1 MVRVMAHPTPVTDP
15 GQDITTQASD
25 RPRHQLSRAAAMAGV
40 SQSTMK
46 RRLRAGAFPHAAQD
60 DTGAWVIP
68 VEDLLGAGFHLNGQP
83 RVTDPVH
90 SEVTPVGD
98 LGRRIA
104 DLERQLVEER
114 AARLVEQVRREAA
127 EQIAVEREKRAQ
139 TAERALL
146 MLETRETPAAVVMS
160 TAEPDPDP
168 PPAGAEAVV
177 ASPTTRSAQ
186 RLMRHTVTRTGW
198 DTPPARAATP

>member
-1 MVRVMAHPTPVTDP
+1 MAHPTPVTDP
-15 GQDITTQASD
+15 GQDTTTQASD
-25 RPRHQLSRAAAMAGV
+25 RPRYQLSRAATMAGV

-46 RRLRAGAFPHAAQD
+46 RRLRSGAFPHAAQD
-60 DTGAWVIP
+60 DTGAWVIT
-68 VEDLLGAGFHLNGQP
+68 VEDLLGAGFHLNGQTQ
-83 RVTDPVH
+83 VTDPVH

-146 MLETRETPAAVVMS
+146 MLEAA
-160 TAEPDPDP
+160 TGRPP
-168 PPAGAEAVV
+168 PPAAEETAPV
-177 ASPTTRSAQ
+177 AGVPASTRWW
-186 RLMRHTVTRTGW
+186 RR
-198 DTPPARAATP
+198 AR